1 LSRKSNSPQPGKARR
16 RRRKPEAAESE
27 ILNAAEAFLRDAPLR
42 DMTVDDIMSR
52 TGLSRPSFYEYFRD
66 RNQLIIKLAERVSAQ
81 NAEIA
86 DKWLTSQQSNEDLR
100 PTTYETVE
108 LTVKQGHLLRA
119 LADAAN
125 TDHQVEAFYRRAMQE
140 AIDKTAHR
148 IREDA
153 ARGLVALG
161 GLDVQSLAT
170 ALIHMNHAFL
180 IETLGRRPQANPKTV
195 AETLIAIW
203 SRVLYGTS
211 R

>member
-1 LSRKSNSPQPGKARR
+1 LSRKTNSPQGKTRR

-27 ILNAAEAFLRDAPLR
+27 ILTAAEQFLREFPLR

-66 RNQLIIKLAERVSAQ
+66 RNQLIIKLAERVGGQ
-81 NAEIA
+81 NAVISE
-86 DKWLTSQQSNEDLR
+86 KWLTSDNPIEDLR
-100 PTTYETVE
+100 PVTNETVE
-108 LTVKQGHLLRA
+108 LAVTQGHLLRA

-125 TDHQVEAFYRRAMQE
+125 GDREVETTYRRETQT
-140 AIDKTAHR
+140 AIDKLAQR

-153 ARGLVALG
+153 ARGLIK
-161 GLDVQSLAT
+161 LDSFDAQHLAT
-170 ALIHMNHAFL
+170 ALILMNSAYL
-180 IETLGRRPQANPKTV
+180 IETLGRRPQADPKIV

-203 SRVLYGTS
+203 TRVLYGIS

>member
-1 LSRKSNSPQPGKARR
+1 LSKKTNSPQGKTRR

-27 ILNAAEAFLRDAPLR
+27 ILSAAEQFLRESPLR

-66 RNQLIIKLAERVSAQ
+66 RNQLVIKLAERLGGQ
-81 NAEIA
+81 NAAIA
-86 DKWLTSQQSNEDLR
+86 EKWLSSRQPVEDLR
-100 PTTYETVE
+100 PVTYEIVE
-108 LTVKQGHLLRA
+108 LTVGQGHLLRA

-125 TDHQVEAFYRRAMQE
+125 SDHQVETTYRRETQT
-140 AIDKTAHR
+140 AIDKTAQR

-153 ARGLVALG
+153 ARGLIK
-161 GLDVQSLAT
+161 LDGIDAQHIAT
-170 ALIHMNHAFL
+170 ALIVMNQAYL
-180 IETLGRRPQANPKTV
+180 IETLGRRPQADPKVV

-203 SRVLYGTS
+203 TRVLYGIS

>member
-1 LSRKSNSPQPGKARR
+1 MSRRTNSPSPGKARR

-66 RNQLIIKLAERVSAQ
+66 RNQLIIKLAERLSTQ
-81 NAEIA
+81 NAAIA
-86 DKWLTSQQSNEDLR
+86 DKWLASPRSDEALR

-108 LTVKQGHLLRA
+108 MTVAHGHLLRA

-125 TDHQVEAFYRRAMQE
+125 SDRQVEVFYRQSMQS

-153 ARGLVALG
+153 ARGLIKLD
-161 GLDVQSLAT
+161 GLDPQSLAT
-170 ALIHMNHAFL
+170 ALIHMNQAYL
-180 IETLGRRPQANPKTV
+180 IETLGRRPQADPKTV
-195 AETLIAIW
+195 AETLLAIW
-203 SRVLYGTS
+203 TRVLYGNP